1 MLFVGVMA
9 AAAWFVFDQAVEG
22 GAHVVVPDVV
32 GWPVDKAQLA
42 LSKSGLELGR
52 QTQVT
57 SDQYPE
63 YHVMLQR
70 PSANDVVRQGRKVSV
85 TISAGRQSEEAP
97 NLVGKTFQEAIQD
110 LGTTRLLVG
119 RMASMNSDAPKGMV
133 LAQDPGRGRLL
144 EVGTEVSLLV
154 SDGPAVQ
161 TVFMP
166 QLVQL
171 SLEEARKLLEPLKLN
186 VEPFAVE
193 DTAKRF
199 NLVLTQ
205 TPPAGTT
212 MDEGDTVT
220 FDIRLLPDTVLPNVR
235 HRVTFSYFVP
245 DMPTRPSVR
254 IIVIDR
260 NNGRRTEY
268 PRPGDYVGGTP
279 PHIDPRTELR
289 ITIEYIDRATV
300 EFYVDGRL
308 ERSYRYEEGAGP
320 EVTIMD
326 AASLREGSQ
335 TPSMESQ
342 LVTGFEPRA
351 VRVGQ

>member
-1 MLFVGVMA
+1 
-9 AAAWFVFDQAVEG
+9 
-22 GAHVVVPDVV
+22 
-32 GWPVDKAQLA
+32 VDKAQLA

-52 QTQVT
+52 QTQKT
-57 SDQYPE
+57 SDQFPE

-85 TISAGRQSEEAP
+85 TISAGRQNEEAP
-97 NLVGKTFQEAIQD
+97 NLVGKTFQDAIQD

-154 SDGPAVQ
+154 SDGPVIQ

-166 QLVQL
+166 QLVDL
-171 SLEEARKLLEPLKLN
+171 SLEEARKLLAPLKFLKLN
-186 VEPFAVE
+186 VEPSAVE
-193 DTAKRF
+193 DTGKRF
-199 NLVLTQ
+199 NEVLTQ

-220 FDIRLLPDTVLPNVR
+220 FGIRLLPDTVLPNVR
-235 HRVTFSYFVP
+235 RSVTFSYFVP

-254 IIVIDR
+254 IVVIDR

-268 PRPGDYVGGTP
+268 PLPEDFVGGMP
-279 PHIDPRTELR
+279 PHIDPGSELKQR
-289 ITIEYIDRATV
+289 IEYIDRATV
-300 EFYVDGRL
+300 EFYVDGQL

-326 AASLREGSQ
+326 APSFRERSQ
-335 TPSMESQ
+335 TLSTESQ
-342 LVTGFEPRA
+342 LVITSGTI
-351 VRVGQ
+351 

>member
-1 MLFVGVMA
+1 MA
-9 AAAWFVFDQAVEG
+9 GAAWFVFNQAVEG

-42 LSKSGLELGR
+42 LSRSGLELGR
-52 QTQVT
+52 QTQKT
-57 SDQYPE
+57 SDQFPE

-85 TISAGRQSEEAP
+85 TISAGRQNEEAP

-154 SDGPAVQ
+154 SDGPAIQ

-166 QLVQL
+166 QLVKL
-171 SLEEARKLLEPLKLN
+171 SLEEARKLLAPLKLN
-186 VEPFAVE
+186 IEPFAVE
-193 DTAKRF
+193 DTGKRF
-199 NLVLTQ
+199 NLILTQ

-212 MDEGDTVT
+212 IDEGDTVT
-220 FDIRLLPDTVLPNVR
+220 FGIRLLPNTVLPNVR
-235 HRVTFSYFVP
+235 RRVTFSYFVP
-245 DMPTRPSVR
+245 DMPTRPTVR
-254 IIVIDR
+254 IEVIDR

-268 PRPGDYVGGTP
+268 PRPGDYVGGVP

-289 ITIEYIDRATV
+289 QTIEYIDRATV
-300 EFYVDGRL
+300 EFYVDGQL

-326 AASLREGSQ
+326 APSFRERSQ
-335 TPSMESQ
+335 TLSTESQ
-342 LVTGFEPRA
+342 LVITSGTI
-351 VRVGQ
+351 